1 MRIAF
6 LTREDPR
13 LRNSWSGIL
22 YFMLRALEQQC
33 EIVTPLGP
41 AAGGWWL
48 AGKVARRLTR
58 VVLRKNID
66 YSHTV
71 ALSRI
76 LGRTFSRKLSRL
88 HDVDLIFAPVASTEV
103 AYLDTE
109 LPIVLYGDL
118 TRRQFQNYAAHLR
131 DLSPWSIA
139 QLEQMEGN
147 ALRRADHIVY
157 ASEWAA
163 RSPGALRS
171 ASPVR

>member
-88 HDVDLIFAPVASTEV
+88 LDGVLLFAYVASIEV
-103 AYLDTE
+103 DNLNIFLLIGVYDT
-109 LPIVLYGDL
+109 
-118 TRRQFQNYAAHLR
+118 
-131 DLSPWSIA
+131 
-139 QLEQMEGN
+139 
-147 ALRRADHIVY
+147 
-157 ASEWAA
+157 
-163 RSPGALRS
+163 
-171 ASPVR
+171 